1 MTFSAIILANL
12 VMALGATVQ
21 TVAGFGMS
29 LIALPLLLSL
39 DTSLAPGPILF
50 AQFLLVLCLSSLDRR
65 AADRG
70 TLLVA
75 SAAAAAGTVAGLCL
89 LAAVSATQFVVLTA
103 SVLVGVSA
111 MGFFR
116 IDLRTNSKN
125 VFVAGFLCG
134 VCGTTTAVS
143 GPPLVA
149 VMSSSRTPA
158 EIRATLALF
167 LLFST
172 VLSLVGLAAVGKF
185 TFEQLLLSL
194 WISPG
199 VFLGAF
205 CARRFS
211 VQIDRCVRPRMLFTI
226 TSSGATLIFI
236 GKALIRLF

>member
-1 MTFSAIILANL
+1 MTLGAIILANL
-12 VMALGATVQ
+12 IMAIGASVQ

-29 LIALPLLLSL
+29 LIALPLLLGL
-39 DTSLAPGPILF
+39 DASLAPGPILF
-50 AQFLLVLCLSSLDRR
+50 SQFLLVLCLSSLDPR

-75 SAAAAAGTVAGLCL
+75 GAAAAAGTVAGLYL
-89 LAAVSATQFVVLTA
+89 LSAVSAPQFVLLTA
-103 SVLVGVSA
+103 CVLVGVSA
-111 MGFFR
+111 MTL
-116 IDLRTNSKN
+116 LRVDIGLSMTN

-134 VCGTTTAVS
+134 FCGTTTSVS

-149 VMSSSRTPA
+149 VMSGSRRPA

-172 VLSLVGLAAVGKF
+172 VLSLAGLAAVGKF
-185 TFEQLLLSL
+185 SFGQLLLSL

-211 VQIDRCVRPRMLFTI
+211 AQIDSVVRPRMLFAI
-226 TSSGATLIFI
+226 ASSGATLIFV
-236 GKALIRLF
+236 GKALIKSL

>member
-1 MTFSAIILANL
+1 MAFSAIILANL
-12 VMALGATVQ
+12 VMAIGASVQ
-21 TVAGFGMS
+21 TAAGFGMS

-39 DTSLAPGPILF
+39 NAALAPGPILF
-50 AQFLLVLCLSSLDRR
+50 SQLLLVLCLSSLDWR

-75 SAAAAAGTVAGLCL
+75 GAAAVAGTVAGLGL
-89 LAAVSATQFVVLTA
+89 LSVVSATQFVVLTA

-111 MGFFR
+111 MALFR
-116 IDLRTNSKN
+116 IDIRTSTRN
-125 VFVAGFLCG
+125 VLVAGFLCG
-134 VCGTTTAVS
+134 VCGTTTSVS

-149 VMSSSRTPA
+149 VMSSSRPPA

-172 VLSLVGLAAVGKF
+172 VLSLAGLAAVGKF

-199 VFLGAF
+199 VFLGVY
-205 CARRFS
+205 CTRRFS
-211 VQIDRCVRPRMLFTI
+211 AQIDSLVRPRMLFTI
-226 TSSGATLIFI
+226 ASSGATLIFL